1 MALVTFS
8 PPGFVDD
15 LDAAGRQA
23 WHDKISKFMDAAA
36 RGNPRLSFNSP
47 RPQFFNPA
55 KVPIGADAA
64 TEDVKWTAFPR
75 IVALQ
80 EGTDVQRWTKAD
92 STRDAQD
99 EYCEWSVT
107 RQGNKITRITFTCE
121 GPEYWDMLGERN
133 PQKVLELYQAH
144 VDRNIQQS
152 ELFTAGGQYNRRNPR
167 NNSTTRGAMHLVQTN
182 NTLGAEIEI
191 AGAATI
197 VRLKPNGSVM
207 TDQRELIECGDYG
220 AKERNSD
227 PFIGAQSQ
235 FPRPKQSRHYNSRSG
250 RHLFSELDT
259 QGWEAPDGSDCQT
272 FWRYTRG
279 MPDRP
284 VRAVLEVP
292 SGKPYVL
299 GDVTIDGR
307 NIQFG
312 GQVADRIQMSIR
324 AVACRI
330 GQSPAQPV
338 QGCVGQAGMPGP
350 GVAAAD
356 EIVLPSRRKS

>member
-1 MALVTFS
+1 MALVTFN

-23 WHDKISKFMDAAA
+23 WHDKISEFMDAAA
-36 RGNPRLSFNSP
+36 RGNPQFSFNSP

-55 KVPIGADAA
+55 KVPIGPDAA

-75 IVALQ
+75 IVSLQ
-80 EGTDVQRWTKAD
+80 QGTDVQRWTKAD
-92 STRDAQD
+92 SSRDVQD

-133 PQKVLELYQAH
+133 PQKVLELYRTH
-144 VDRNIQQS
+144 IDPNIQQS
-152 ELFTAGGQYNRRNPR
+152 ELFSAGGQYIRRNPR
-167 NNSTTRGAMHLVQTN
+167 NNSSTRGAMHLVQTD

-227 PFIGAQSQ
+227 PRRACQ
-235 FPRPKQSRHYNSRSG
+235 FPRPKQSRHHNGRSD
-250 RHLFSELDT
+250 RHLFLR
-259 QGWEAPDGSDCQT
+259 A
-272 FWRYTRG
+272 RYPG
-279 MPDRP
+279 
-284 VRAVLEVP
+284 
-292 SGKPYVL
+292 L
-299 GDVTIDGR
+299 GGTGR
-307 NIQFG
+307 NRLPDLLALHARNARSSSSSG
-312 GQVADRIQMSIR
+312 ARSAKR
-324 AVACRI
+324 K
-330 GQSPAQPV
+330 
-338 QGCVGQAGMPGP
+338 
-350 GVAAAD
+350 
-356 EIVLPSRRKS
+356 IVRPWRCDNRWT